1 MQEHEVPHLS
11 AKVLAA
17 RWTTTTGRLGNMR
30 CDGRGPAYVKI
41 GSRVLYRLSDVEAY
55 EAAHRVTTLDAA

>member
-1 MQEHEVPHLS
+1 MLESNLNAE
-11 AKVLAA
+11 ALAA
-17 RWTTTTGRLGNMR
+17 RWDTTTGRLANMR
-30 CDGRGPAYVKI
+30 SAGKGPAYWHC